1 VASIP
6 VAIIGAGPYGLA
18 VAAHLHAR
26 RIAMRIFGEP
36 MASWKNNMPAGMLL
50 KSYPW
55 ASNIATP
62 DSLFSYSDFAAS
74 HGLPY
79 DDHKIAI
86 PVKDFIDY
94 GEVFQRGYVPSV
106 ERKQVVS
113 VEPADKGFYLRLD
126 DGETFQA
133 HRVVLAVGMTPF
145 GYLPDQASRLPLE
158 FASHSSAYGPV
169 DQLVGKQVVVFGS
182 GSSATD
188 LAALLHE
195 KGVSVSL
202 VARAPKLN
210 FAGAIKSRNLLQRA
224 LWPDSGIGEGWFFMG
239 LSHTPWLVHRLPPD
253 VRFRLAYIQA
263 LGPLGGA
270 FMRDRVVDR
279 FPIYLGQPARDI
291 VIRQGKVVVDLG
303 RHQVRA
309 DHIIF
314 ATGYRIDVNRVPFL
328 SREITRHIHRVNGA
342 PLLNRHYE
350 SSVPGLHWIGP
361 AAAPS
366 FGPVCRFVHGTRHPA
381 RHLMRHFNNSQPE
394 VAARP
399 QVAT

>member
-1 VASIP
+1 MLSIS

-18 VAAHLHAR
+18 AANHLHAR
-26 RIAMRIFGEP
+26 GIAVRIFGEP
-36 MASWKNNMPAGMLL
+36 MASWKNNMPDGMLL

-55 ASNIATP
+55 ASNIANTN
-62 DSLFSYSDFAAS
+62 SSFGYSVFANAN
-74 HGLPY
+74 GLPY
-79 DDHKIAI
+79 HDTNVAI
-86 PVKDFIDY
+86 PLDDFIAY
-94 GEVFQRGYVPSV
+94 GEAFQRRYVPAV

-113 VEPADKGFYLRLD
+113 VEPAGNGFYVRLE

-133 HRVVLAVGMTPF
+133 NRVIVAVGMTPF
-145 GYLPDQASRLPLE
+145 GYLPELANGLPRE
-158 FASHSSAYGPV
+158 FVSHSSAYGPV
-169 DQLVGKQVVVFGS
+169 DDLAGKQVVVLGS

-195 KGVSVSL
+195 RGIAVSL
-202 VARAPKLN
+202 VARTPGLK
-210 FAGAIKSRNLLQRA
+210 FGEIKPRNLLQRMI
-224 LWPDSGIGEGWFFMG
+224 WPDSGIGEGWFFMG

-253 VRFRLAYIQA
+253 VRFRLAYVQA

-270 FMRDRVVDR
+270 FMRERVIDR
-279 FPIYLGQPARDI
+279 FPIHLGKPVRDI
-291 VIRQGKVVVDLG
+291 VIRRDKAVVDFG
-303 RHQVRA
+303 QQQVQA

-328 SREITRHIHRVNGA
+328 SREITRSIHRINGA
-342 PLLNRHYE
+342 PLLNGHYE

-366 FGPVCRFVHGTRHPA
+366 FGPICRFVHGTRHPA
-381 RHLMRHFNNSQPE
+381 RHLARHLGSAQPR
-394 VAARP
+394 VAPRP